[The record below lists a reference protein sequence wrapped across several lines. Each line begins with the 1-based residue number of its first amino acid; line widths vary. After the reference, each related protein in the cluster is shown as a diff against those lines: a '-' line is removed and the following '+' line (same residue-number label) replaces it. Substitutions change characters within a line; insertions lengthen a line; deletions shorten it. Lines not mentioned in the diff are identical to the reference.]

1 MNTDTPKTLSKEA
14 LDIDTVL
21 LRGLREEFKDIG
33 FNYEDKVNDA
43 IYLLAVGEVLKIDR
57 KNLSPHWVKRYED
70 GFSFFQGE
78 AEDDTFAR
86 WWSNTT
92 ISAYIK
98 KDN

>member
-21 LRGLREEFKDIG
+21 SRGPREECKDIG

-57 KNLSPHWVKRYED
+57 KNLSPHWVKRHED

-78 AEDDTFAR
+78 AKDDTFAR